1 MVLSGQ
7 LLRAG
12 ACRRGELNLSLEC
25 LMLRSLSCEKLNEFR
40 WFRTKPRF
48 ETGASSHSCW
58 VPSASHSTLVGLS
71 WSQYL
76 LSSPSLP
83 QMSSLLEKILYFLS
97 CLVLKVTRT
106 GVEHL
111 RLAGEKG
118 HLESGSR
125 GPRNRGMQGT
135 PSSHHSS
142 PSAVLL
148 EPPRVPRYT
157 PSQGERPTATPGSL
171 HFASAFLRGRRSDS
185 TRGGGLG
192 GRVFRLGPVRT
203 RLGLRCRARSS
214 PIASCPR
221 TWTRVFGCGWQT

>member
-1 MVLSGQ
+1 MPVLSSSVQCQGESLVLSGQ
-7 LLRAG
+7 LLGAG
-12 ACRRGELNLSLEC
+12 VCRREELHLGLEC
-25 LMLRSLSCEKLNEFR
+25 LMLQSLFCEKLNEFS
-40 WFRTKPRF
+40 WFRRKPRS
-48 ETGASSHSCW
+48 EAGASSHSCW

-71 WSQYL
+71 GSQYL

-118 HLESGSR
+118 HLENGSR

-157 PSQGERPTATPGSL
+157 PAKASVQPRHPARYISLLPSCEAAAPIPRGEVAWGAGY
-171 HFASAFLRGRRSDS
+171 FASGR
-185 TRGGGLG
+185 
-192 GRVFRLGPVRT
+192 
-203 RLGLRCRARSS
+203 
-214 PIASCPR
+214 
-221 TWTRVFGCGWQT
+221 